1 MCILK
6 TYFDEIFSLTFMR
19 VLYIMDNMIKDGKDI
34 KDSTVTLDLA
44 LKDKTLSPVS
54 YTKTN
59 KLITA
64 LYMVTDT
71 IDKEEPMRLKLRT
84 LGIEILSDS
93 ASLQKGILSNL
104 NEKINA
110 VLSFLNIA
118 SDVGMFS
125 EMNCNILRKE
135 FIELKQSIQGF
146 TTQNHL
152 WLEEFIQSS
161 SPDKGRNEEGLDPF
175 QTFPLSRG
183 KGFSKR
189 QGLSAQAGT
198 RIGVQKGST
207 LMKALSNKV
216 STMSLKNSPAP
227 YAPTLSRS
235 HLGFEILKSKRREE
249 IIAIIKAC
257 PSSGVDKLNG
267 MSIKDIALAIRSLG
281 EEMGEKTLQREL
293 VSMIKDNVLKKTGAK
308 RWSQYFLN

>member
-1 MCILK
+1 
-6 TYFDEIFSLTFMR
+6 MR
-19 VLYIMDNMIKDGKDI
+19 VLHIMDNMIKDGKDI

-71 IDKEEPMRLKLRT
+71 IDKEEPIRLKLRT

-93 ASLQKGILSNL
+93 ASLQKGVLSNL
-104 NEKINA
+104 DEKINT

-125 EMNCNILRKE
+125 EMNCNILKKE
-135 FIELKQSIQGF
+135 FLELKQSIQGF

-152 WLEEFIQSS
+152 WLEEFISHPVETNSS
-161 SPDKGRNEEGLDPF
+161 IGHLKSNSQIDVSLN
-175 QTFPLSRG
+175 
-183 KGFSKR
+183 KR
-189 QGLSAQAGT
+189 QGT

-207 LMKALSNKV
+207 LLKALSNKV
-216 STMSLKNSPAP
+216 STMSPKNNFAR
-227 YAPTLSRS
+227 YEAEGFRS
-235 HLGFEILKSKRREE
+235 EFEILKSKRREE
-249 IIAIIKAC
+249 IIAIIK
-257 PSSGVDKLNG
+257 N
-267 MSIKDIALAIRSLG
+267 IKKAGNIEGATITDIKNAAKNLPDNETGALASC
-281 EEMGEKTLQREL
+281 GEKTLQREL
-293 VSMIKDNVLKKTGAK
+293 VSMIKDNVLKKTGEK

>member
-1 MCILK
+1 
-6 TYFDEIFSLTFMR
+6 
-19 VLYIMDNMIKDGKDI
+19 MIKDGKDI

-189 QGLSAQAGT
+189 QGT

-227 YAPTLSRS
+227 YEAEGFRS
-235 HLGFEILKSKRREE
+235 GFGILKSKRREE
-249 IIAIIKAC
+249 IISIIKAC

>member
-1 MCILK
+1 
-6 TYFDEIFSLTFMR
+6 
-19 VLYIMDNMIKDGKDI
+19 
-34 KDSTVTLDLA
+34 
-44 LKDKTLSPVS
+44 
-54 YTKTN
+54 
-59 KLITA
+59 
-64 LYMVTDT
+64 MVTDT
-71 IDKEEPMRLKLRT
+71 IDKEEPIRLKLRT

-93 ASLQKGILSNL
+93 ASLQKGVLSNL
-104 NEKINA
+104 DEKINT

-125 EMNCNILRKE
+125 EMNCNILKKE
-135 FIELKQSIQGF
+135 FLELKQSIQGF

-207 LMKALSNKV
+207 LLKALSNKV
-216 STMSLKNSPAP
+216 STMSPKNNSAR
-227 YAPTLSRS
+227 YEAEGFRS
-235 HLGFEILKSKRREE
+235 EFEILKSKRREE
-249 IIAIIKAC
+249 IIAIIK
-257 PSSGVDKLNG
+257 N
-267 MSIKDIALAIRSLG
+267 IKKAGNIEGATITDIKNVAKNLPDNETGALASC
-281 EEMGEKTLQREL
+281 GEKTLQREL
-293 VSMIKDNVLKKTGAK
+293 VSMIKDNVLKKTGEK

>member
-1 MCILK
+1 
-6 TYFDEIFSLTFMR
+6 MR
-19 VLYIMDNMIKDGKDI
+19 VLYIMDSMLEEDKNLKDI
-34 KDSTVTLDLA
+34 SRSSKKDSERKSFSYGAGTLD
-44 LKDKTLSPVS
+44 TPVVLP

-71 IDKEEPMRLKLRT
+71 IDKEEPIRLKLRT

-93 ASLQKGILSNL
+93 ASLQKRVLSNL
-104 NEKINA
+104 NEKINT

-125 EMNCNILRKE
+125 EMNCNILKKE
-135 FIELKQSIQGF
+135 FLELKQSIQGF

-189 QGLSAQAGT
+189 QGT

-227 YAPTLSRS
+227 YEAEGFRS
-235 HLGFEILKSKRREE
+235 GFGILKSKRREE
-249 IIAIIKAC
+249 IIAIIK
-257 PSSGVDKLNG
+257 N
-267 MSIKDIALAIRSLG
+267 IKKAGNIEGATITDIKNVAKNLPDNETGALASC
-281 EEMGEKTLQREL
+281 GEKTLQREL
-293 VSMIKDNVLKKTGAK
+293 VSMIKDNVLKKTGEK